1 VVFSFSF
8 KLDRRRKLDNGN
20 YPIKVN
26 LHDKRINRNHDFSI
40 KPTVNSEGDLIEFQC
55 SKADWESIWVNKEKK
70 DSFGKVIGET
80 TVHGNRLT
88 LRTLLKEITS
98 WEMVQII
105 FI

>member
-1 VVFSFSF
+1 MVFSFSF